1 MKGILFLLVLFNSY
15 ISRNAFNALNSAVF
29 KSFQYLLLNLYPMK
43 KIVFIALSWLSF
55 YSVSAQ
61 SKEVPSLASA
71 LQQFHQAMINADPIL
86 LNQLTADSLS
96 YGHSGGNIENK
107 ASFVDHL
114 VSGQSDFVTM
124 DVTDLTISVVD
135 HVGIVRCSLFANIN
149 DKGKPSTV
157 KLKLMYVLVKEKKEW
172 KLLALQ
178 AVKILP

>member
-1 MKGILFLLVLFNSY
+1 
-15 ISRNAFNALNSAVF
+15 
-29 KSFQYLLLNLYPMK
+29 MK

-55 YSVSAQ
+55 YSVNAQ
-61 SKEVPSLASA
+61 SKEAQSLASA

-96 YGHSGGNIENK
+96 YGHSGGNVENK

-135 HVGIVRCSLFANIN
+135 HVGIVRFSLFANIN

-157 KLKLMYVLVKEKKEW
+157 KLKVMYAWVKEKKEW
-172 KLLALQ
+172 KLLARQ
-178 AVKILP
+178 AVKIFP

>member
-1 MKGILFLLVLFNSY
+1 
-15 ISRNAFNALNSAVF
+15 
-29 KSFQYLLLNLYPMK
+29 MK
-43 KIVFIALSWLSF
+43 KIIFIAISWLSF
-55 YSVSAQ
+55 YSANAQ
-61 SKEVPSLASA
+61 SKEVQSLATA
-71 LQQFHQAMINADPIL
+71 LQQFHQAMITADPIL

-96 YGHSGGNIENK
+96 YGHSGGNVENK

-157 KLKLMYVLVKEKKEW
+157 KLKLMYVWVKEKKNGSCW
-172 KLLALQ
+172 RARLLKYYHNAIALIVFICSLFFEAYLQ
-178 AVKILP
+178 RFYFLLVVLF

>member
-1 MKGILFLLVLFNSY
+1 MNSVE
-15 ISRNAFNALNSAVF
+15 ISI
-29 KSFQYLLLNLYPMK
+29 FQNNLSSMK
-43 KIVFIALSWLSF
+43 KLVILLFGCLILHASR
-55 YSVSAQ
+55 AQ
-61 SKEVPSLASA
+61 SKQEQDLANT
-71 LQQFHQAMINADPIL
+71 LLQFHKAMIDADATL

-124 DVTDLTISVVD
+124 EVTDQTISVVNN
-135 HVGIVRCSLFANIN
+135 VGIIRFSLFANIN

-157 KLKLMYVLVKEKKEW
+157 KLKVLYVWIKEKKEW
-172 KLLALQ
+172 KLLARQ